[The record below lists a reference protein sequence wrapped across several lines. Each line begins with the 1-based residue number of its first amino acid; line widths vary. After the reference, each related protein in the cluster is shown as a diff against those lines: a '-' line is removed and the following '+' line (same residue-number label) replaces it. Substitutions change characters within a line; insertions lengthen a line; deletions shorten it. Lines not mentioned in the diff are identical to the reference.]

1 MARGSGGLYEQ
12 QLNPRQLV
20 SYIGGNW
27 GTSLSYSHDAL
38 GRVTRIDSPNNAYD
52 RAFTYDGAGR
62 LKTATGPWGSGGFS
76 YDRLGNITQQVL
88 GTRIVDVQYTASN
101 RVSSVRDT
109 ATSSNWRSYG
119 HDGRGNVTADGIH
132 TFAYDFANQ
141 PISVAGADAGSFGYD
156 GNLRRV
162 KQVIDGKTIY
172 TIYDRSGSMLTRH
185 EITAGK
191 MIDHLSLGGQTFVR
205 VTNGVPSYPLNDHLG
220 SAFMVASQSG
230 AVLASDTFNFTPFG
244 QGIGNDPGSTNR
256 QGYTGHIEDET
267 GLTYMQ
273 ARYYDP
279 VIGRFLSPD
288 PTGYAD
294 GLNVYAYVGNDPVNR
309 TDPTGNLAFLI
320 PLGVACVE
328 TGVCQAAAIWAVRVV
343 GVVAVGAI
351 LNEAADNSG
360 DAPAQTPTNEGKKD
374 PPNPNGSKGSK
385 EHQDKI
391 KDRARELS
399 DEGHTLEA
407 GGGEKPEETVRTPGG
422 NKESRRPDI
431 TTTDPNGNPYRE
443 NVGRRNQDGTPVSRE
458 RKAQEDIKNATG
470 QCGFSSYTPCK

>member
-12 QLNPRQLV
+12 QLNARQLV

-38 GRVTRIDSPNNAYD
+38 RRVTRIDSPDNAYN
-52 RAFTYDGAGR
+52 RVFTYDGAGR
-62 LKTATGPWGSGGFS
+62 LKTASGPWGSGGFS

-109 ATSSNWRSYG
+109 AASSNWRSYD

-141 PISVAGADAGSFGYD
+141 PVSVAGADAGSFVYD

-172 TIYDRSGSMLTRH
+172 TIYDRSGSMLTRDDV
-185 EITAGK
+185 TAGK

-220 SAFMVASQSG
+220 SALMVASQSG
-230 AVLASDTFNFTPFG
+230 AVLALDTFNFTPFG

-256 QGYTGHIEDET
+256 QGFTGHIEDET

-309 TDPTGNLAFLI
+309 TDPTGNFAFLI
-320 PLGVACVE
+320 PLGIACVE

-360 DAPAQTPTNEGKKD
+360 DAPAQAPTNEGKKD

-391 KDRARELS
+391 KDRARELATRVIPLKPAVVKS
-399 DEGHTLEA
+399 PKKLCERQEG
-407 GGGEKPEETVRTPGG
+407 
-422 NKESRRPDI
+422 I
-431 TTTDPNGNPYRE
+431 
-443 NVGRRNQDGTPVSRE
+443 
-458 RKAQEDIKNATG
+458 RKADGQISRPPIQMGIRIVKTSDVGIKTELR
-470 QCGFSSYTPCK
+470 